1 MDNNS
6 AIIDRK
12 IVIYGTTPII
22 NILTSRLP
30 GNVTRPI
37 YLEYD
42 SRRKEIDRIWA
53 NAENHYQ
60 MLQSY
65 VSTVEALLAI
75 SIFYRRVMGHMQG
88 AVSFYKSVNRNT
100 SSMENE
106 CAIKIGETIL
116 DSKQQRLILSAVIEF
131 EQIQEKYQL
140 TPEFFEFS
148 ETIQFMRN
156 CKDLFYKKEYEEDN
170 SI

>member
-1 MDNNS
+1 M
-6 AIIDRK
+6 
-12 IVIYGTTPII
+12 GQPPII

-37 YLEYD
+37 YLEYN
-42 SRRKEIDRIWA
+42 SRRRELDRIWA
-53 NAENHYQ
+53 NPENHYQ
-60 MLQSY
+60 MLQDY

-75 SIFYRRVMGHMQG
+75 SIFYRHVMGHMQG

-116 DSKQQRLILSAVIEF
+116 DLSLIHI
-131 EQIQEKYQL
+131 
-140 TPEFFEFS
+140 
-148 ETIQFMRN
+148 
-156 CKDLFYKKEYEEDN
+156 
-170 SI
+170 

>member
-1 MDNNS
+1 M
-6 AIIDRK
+6 
-12 IVIYGTTPII
+12 GQPPII

-75 SIFYRRVMGHMQG
+75 SIFYRHVMGHMQG

-131 EQIQEKYQL
+131 EQIQEKYRL